1 MWIIMC
7 SLNERNL
14 NLWTMAIESESCL
27 EKDFMCLWEKT
38 LIHVYCCVFVN
49 NFEKNLKIIIIII
62 SWFDNL
68 LKFMRFVVIIL
79 MMV

>member
-27 EKDFMCLWEKT
+27 EKDFVYLWEKT

-49 NFEKNLKIIIIII
+49 NFEKN
-62 SWFDNL
+62 
-68 LKFMRFVVIIL
+68 
-79 MMV
+79 